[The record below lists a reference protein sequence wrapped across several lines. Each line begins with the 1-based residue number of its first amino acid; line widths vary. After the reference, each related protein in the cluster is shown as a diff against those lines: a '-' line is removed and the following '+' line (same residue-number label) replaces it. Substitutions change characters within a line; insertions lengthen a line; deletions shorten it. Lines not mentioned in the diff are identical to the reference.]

1 MTDINQWMIA
11 HKYAKNEF
19 NAYHIFNGL
28 DLAHEP
34 RFWARV
40 KRILLYR
47 KWRTS
52 KVYNKTA
59 DCYAAAIRGERPEE
73 LTAQ

>member
-52 KVYNKTA
+52 KVY
-59 DCYAAAIRGERPEE
+59 AAAIRGERPEE